1 MLLITLVALAPSL
14 ANAMLELD
22 SSVII
27 SLTLATLLIV
37 PMCAIGLFGG
47 LLSGWFNWR
56 VFKSLIIT
64 MATGLL
70 APGAVVAFEVF
81 EVFERAQLEPPPAAL
96 VAALLGTIVLLLMA
110 ASVMCSVGR
119 IIAAIDR

>member
-14 ANAMLELD
+14 ANATPDLD
-22 SSVII
+22 SPVLVSFIF
-27 SLTLATLLIV
+27 AYLLIV

-64 MATGLL
+64 MATSLL
-70 APGAVVAFEVF
+70 VPVTGVAFELR
-81 EVFERAQLEPPPAAL
+81 ESEPPSASL
-96 VAALLGTIVLLLMA
+96 VVVLLGTTVLLLMA
-110 ASVMCSVGR
+110 ASVMYSVGR
-119 IIAAIDR
+119 IIAAKVRRL